1 MMLVI
6 LNDVSGDV
14 NLFFPTGLMLFSKET
29 HGVNDCISCLELLTL
44 LTYPFNHTWKYFIG
58 KDKNKKKTSILGIQ
72 KTKVEIIW

>member
-44 LTYPFNHTWKYFIG
+44 LTYPFNHT
-58 KDKNKKKTSILGIQ
+58 
-72 KTKVEIIW
+72 